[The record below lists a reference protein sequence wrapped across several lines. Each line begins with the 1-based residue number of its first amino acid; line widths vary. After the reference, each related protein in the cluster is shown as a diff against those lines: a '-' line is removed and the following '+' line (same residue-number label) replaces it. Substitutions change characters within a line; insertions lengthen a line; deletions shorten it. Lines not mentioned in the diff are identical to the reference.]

1 MVGAIP
7 VLVKLG
13 IEDPVESVRRK
24 AIYALSSEIRNYQP
38 GLDAT
43 LRTLPEEILVKV
55 KSRGMGQKFDT
66 GDMEAVDLI
75 IDELKRRSQEL
86 EVRSG
91 RPTISN

>member
-7 VLVKLG
+7 VLAKLG

-38 GLDAT
+38 GLDAA
-43 LRTLPEEILVKV
+43 LRTLPEENLVKI
-55 KSRGMGQKFDT
+55 RGIAQKFDA

-86 EVRSG
+86 EMRGGCS
-91 RPTISN
+91 TISS

>member
-43 LRTLPEEILVKV
+43 LRALPEEILV

-86 EVRSG
+86 EIRSG
-91 RPTISN
+91 RPKISN

>member
-13 IEDPVESVRRK
+13 IEDPVEPVRRK

-38 GLDAT
+38 GLDLT
-43 LRTLPEEILVKV
+43 LKTLPEEILVKA
-55 KSRGMGQKFDT
+55 RGIEQNFDA
-66 GDMEAVDLI
+66 GNMETVDLI

-86 EVRSG
+86 EFMSG
-91 RPTISN
+91 RSTISC

>member
-1 MVGAIP
+1 MVGAVPI
-7 VLVKLG
+7 LVRLG

-43 LRTLPEEILVKV
+43 LRTLPEEILVKT
-55 KSRGMGQKFDT
+55 RGMEQKFDA
-66 GDMEAVDLI
+66 GNMETVDLI
-75 IDELKRRSQEL
+75 IDELKRRSQEI

-91 RPTISN
+91 RSTISS

>member
-1 MVGAIP
+1 MVGAVPI
-7 VLVKLG
+7 LVRLG

-43 LRTLPEEILVKV
+43 LRTLPEEILVKT
-55 KSRGMGQKFDT
+55 RGMEHKFDA
-66 GDMEAVDLI
+66 GNMETVDLI
-75 IDELKRRSQEL
+75 IDELKRRSQEI

-91 RPTISN
+91 RSTISS

>member
-43 LRTLPEEILVKV
+43 LRALPEEILV
-55 KSRGMGQKFDT
+55 KSRGMGQKLDT

-86 EVRSG
+86 EIRSG

>member
-1 MVGAIP
+1 MVVGAIP

-38 GLDAT
+38 GLDLT
-43 LRTLPEEILVKV
+43 LRTLPEEVLVNA
-55 KSRGMGQKFDT
+55 RGTEQNFDA
-66 GDMEAVDLI
+66 GNMETVDLI

-86 EVRSG
+86 EFRSG
-91 RPTISN
+91 RSTSSS

>member
-7 VLVKLG
+7 VLVKVG
-13 IEDPVESVRRK
+13 IEDPIQSVRRK

-43 LRTLPEEILVKV
+43 LRALPEEILVKIT
-55 KSRGMGQKFDT
+55 GPKFDS
-66 GDMEAVDLI
+66 GDMETVDLI

-86 EVRSG
+86 EIRAGCS
-91 RPTISN
+91 TISN

>member
-38 GLDAT
+38 GLDVT
-43 LRTLPEEILVKV
+43 LRTLPEEILAKI
-55 KSRGMGQKFDT
+55 RGLEQKFDA
-66 GDMEAVDLI
+66 GNMETVDLI
-75 IDELKRRSQEL
+75 INELKKISQEL

-91 RPTISN
+91 RSTISN